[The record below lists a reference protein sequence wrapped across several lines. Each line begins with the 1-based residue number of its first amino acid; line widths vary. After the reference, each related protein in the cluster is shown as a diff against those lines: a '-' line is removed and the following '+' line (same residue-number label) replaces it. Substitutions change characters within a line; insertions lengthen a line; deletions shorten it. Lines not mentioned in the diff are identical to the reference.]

1 MSVRGWEFWI
11 DRGGTFTDVV
21 ARSPDGEIR
30 ALKLL
35 SEDPGRYTDAAVEGV
50 RRMLADAGPD
60 RTIAALKMGTTVATN
75 ALLER
80 RGEPTAL
87 VITAGLKDAIRIG
100 SQQRPSIFAL
110 DIVLPDMLYTEVI
123 EARERL
129 SARGEVVQAL
139 DEAQLRADLERV
151 RAGGVRSVAIVLLHG
166 YRFPLHEAAA
176 ERVARDVGFEQISV
190 SHRVSPLPKLVL
202 RGDTTLVD
210 AYLSPVLGRYV
221 ASVRRGLER
230 ELDGAPLLFMQSHGG
245 LTEADQFRGKDSLL
259 SGPAGGVIGMLR
271 AARDA
276 GFHDVI
282 GFDMGGTSTDV
293 SLYAGELERTSDAV
307 IAAVRVSAPMLRIH
321 TVAAGGGSILKF
333 ANGRL
338 QAGPESAGADPG
350 PACYRRGGP
359 LTLTDAN
366 VLLGRIQPD
375 FFPRVFGPNGDSPLD
390 ASATAAAFARVA
402 EAVAAETG
410 ERRAPEALALGFL
423 RIAVERMAN
432 AIKQI
437 SVQRGHDVTRFAL
450 CCFGGAAGQHA
461 CAVADALGVRRVL
474 IHPLAGVLSAYGM
487 GVAERRLLRQRSVEA
502 PLEAAVLASLP
513 GAFAALAADA
523 EAALRAQAVGAE
535 TVSFARRV
543 LLKLDGSDTSLP
555 IAWTADASLPDLRAA
570 FHAAHARHFGFRAD
584 DAARLVVES
593 LELEASAAA
602 PEAASTPAVGAAAAE
617 ALASPAAAATRRV
630 WCGKRWRDTPVYERA
645 ALPRGARLQG
655 PAIVAEAN
663 ATTVLDPGWRATV
676 DAAGCLILSRARRAA
691 RTETVDA
698 RADPVLLEVFNNLFM
713 HVAEQMGVVLENTA
727 HSVNIKERL
736 DFSCALFDAAGEL
749 IANAPHIPVHLGSM
763 GDSVRSILESQT
775 PAPGDVYMLN
785 TPYHGGTHLP
795 DITVVTPA
803 FGERGHLQYVVA
815 SRAHHA
821 DVGGVTPGSVPPLS
835 RTIDEEGV
843 LLDGV
848 KIVAGGRFL
857 EADVRRLL
865 AAGPFPARN
874 PDQNVADLKA
884 QLAANARGIEELD
897 KLIAR
902 FGLRGVHTYM
912 RHVRDN
918 AEASV
923 RAAIERLR
931 DGEFAVELDGGERIA
946 VRVSIDRARR
956 AATIDFTGSS
966 PMSAGN
972 CNAPESIVR
981 AAVLYVFRTLVR
993 ENIPL
998 NAGCMRPLTIVV
1010 PRPSLLSPVHPAAV
1024 VAGNVET
1031 SQQITDALLAALDAC
1046 AAAQGT
1052 MNNFTF
1058 GNARV
1063 QYYETICGGA
1073 GAGLG
1078 FDGASAVHTHMTN
1091 SRLTDPEVLELRY
1104 PVRVRRFE
1112 IRRGSGG
1119 RGRHRGG
1126 DGVIRDI
1133 EFLEPMQAA
1142 ILSNRRRVA
1151 PFGLRGGEPGAP
1163 GENYVLRADG
1173 RRENLPSTA
1182 SVELAAGDR
1191 MVIETPGGGGYGS
1204 REA

>member
-1 MSVRGWEFWI
+1 
-11 DRGGTFTDVV
+11 
-21 ARSPDGEIR
+21 
-30 ALKLL
+30 
-35 SEDPGRYTDAAVEGV
+35 
-50 RRMLADAGPD
+50 
-60 RTIAALKMGTTVATN
+60 
-75 ALLER
+75 
-80 RGEPTAL
+80 
-87 VITAGLKDAIRIG
+87 
-100 SQQRPSIFAL
+100 
-110 DIVLPDMLYTEVI
+110 
-123 EARERL
+123 
-129 SARGEVVQAL
+129 
-139 DEAQLRADLERV
+139 
-151 RAGGVRSVAIVLLHG
+151 
-166 YRFPLHEAAA
+166 
-176 ERVARDVGFEQISV
+176 
-190 SHRVSPLPKLVL
+190 
-202 RGDTTLVD
+202 
-210 AYLSPVLGRYV
+210 
-221 ASVRRGLER
+221 
-230 ELDGAPLLFMQSHGG
+230 
-245 LTEADQFRGKDSLL
+245 
-259 SGPAGGVIGMLR
+259 
-271 AARDA
+271 
-276 GFHDVI
+276 
-282 GFDMGGTSTDV
+282 
-293 SLYAGELERTSDAV
+293 
-307 IAAVRVSAPMLRIH
+307 
-321 TVAAGGGSILKF
+321 
-333 ANGRL
+333 
-338 QAGPESAGADPG
+338 
-350 PACYRRGGP
+350 
-359 LTLTDAN
+359 
-366 VLLGRIQPD
+366 
-375 FFPRVFGPNGDSPLD
+375 
-390 ASATAAAFARVA
+390 
-402 EAVAAETG
+402 
-410 ERRAPEALALGFL
+410 
-423 RIAVERMAN
+423 
-432 AIKQI
+432 
-437 SVQRGHDVTRFAL
+437 
-450 CCFGGAAGQHA
+450 
-461 CAVADALGVRRVL
+461 
-474 IHPLAGVLSAYGM
+474 
-487 GVAERRLLRQRSVEA
+487 
-502 PLEAAVLASLP
+502 
-513 GAFAALAADA
+513 
-523 EAALRAQAVGAE
+523 
-535 TVSFARRV
+535 
-543 LLKLDGSDTSLP
+543 
-555 IAWTADASLPDLRAA
+555 
-570 FHAAHARHFGFRAD
+570 
-584 DAARLVVES
+584 
-593 LELEASAAA
+593 
-602 PEAASTPAVGAAAAE
+602 
-617 ALASPAAAATRRV
+617 
-630 WCGKRWRDTPVYERA
+630 
-645 ALPRGARLQG
+645 
-655 PAIVAEAN
+655 
-663 ATTVLDPGWRATV
+663 
-676 DAAGCLILSRARRAA
+676 
-691 RTETVDA
+691 
-698 RADPVLLEVFNNLFM
+698 VLLEVFNNLFM

-736 DFSCALFDAAGEL
+736 DFSCALFAAAGEL

-931 DGEFAVELDGGERIA
+931 GGEFAVELDGGERIA

-1058 GNARV
+1058 GNARH
-1063 QYYETICGGA
+1063 QYYETLCGGA
-1073 GAGLG
+1073 GAGPG